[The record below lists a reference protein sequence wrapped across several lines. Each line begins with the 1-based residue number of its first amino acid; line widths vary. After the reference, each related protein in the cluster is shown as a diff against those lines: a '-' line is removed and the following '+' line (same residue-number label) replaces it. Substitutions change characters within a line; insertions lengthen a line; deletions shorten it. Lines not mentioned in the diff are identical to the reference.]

1 MAIQQHYD
9 VCFNV
14 GTGIVGIGS
23 VSVCVGDGS
32 RRCRCLL
39 VGEAVGSHSLNEAL
53 EGMT

>member
-1 MAIQQHYD
+1 MSESVLADI
-9 VCFNV
+9 
-14 GTGIVGIGS
+14 GTGIVGIVS
-23 VSVCVGDGS
+23 ASVCVGDGS